1 MGKTPQM
8 FITNYQDPSPECQ
21 SLSRLCG
28 TMAESILGG
37 SVTKELGDG
46 LRQRLMELS
55 RKTGSTIELLTVKGE
70 VWLNIRSG
78 SQKSISLDGIK
89 KMIALH
95 KQYQI
100 PPNESGEAQ
109 VPISDLRQNLQNRW
123 NWLR

>member
-1 MGKTPQM
+1 MY
-8 FITNYQDPSPECQ
+8 ITNYQDLSPECQ

-37 SVTKELGDG
+37 SVTKGLGDG

-89 KMIALH
+89 KMIAPH

-100 PPNESGEAQ
+100 PSNESGEAQ
-109 VPISDLRQNLQNRW
+109 VPISDLRQNLQN
-123 NWLR
+123 WLK